1 MSRFKDLPGS
11 WEPAYNPGAH
21 HMANKGVGMER
32 VKVGVI
38 GTGFQAD
45 VHCASIQI
53 MPEAAE
59 VVAVASPTPG
69 HARALADRYGIARS
83 FLDYREM
90 LKETD
95 IHMVTIALPN
105 DLHARVTHDAAEVGK
120 HIVCEKPLC
129 LTLEEAEAM
138 IDICRRKGV
147 LLMCGEELPFVPKY
161 AKAKEMAREGAFG
174 RLHLV
179 KQSERHPGPHAG

>member
-1 MSRFKDLPGS
+1 MD
-11 WEPAYNPGAH
+11 
-21 HMANKGVGMER
+21 R

-38 GTGFQAD
+38 GAGFQAD

-90 LKETD
+90 LKEPD
-95 IHMVTIALPN
+95 IADGH
-105 DLHARVTHDAAEVGK
+105 HRAAQRSP
-120 HIVCEKPLC
+120 CP
-129 LTLEEAEAM
+129 
-138 IDICRRKGV
+138 
-147 LLMCGEELPFVPKY
+147 
-161 AKAKEMAREGAFG
+161 
-174 RLHLV
+174 
-179 KQSERHPGPHAG
+179 RHP